1 MYRLLPFTFSLSL
14 IGTIIGC
21 GQTDTTVSEPTE
33 LKTQEQSSADQF
45 IGTYKLLKVERRVDN
60 GEWEAVGPD
69 RLAYLLY
76 DSSGHMSVQL
86 MPVDRKPYESEQP
99 TAEEALASITS
110 YGAYFGPYSVD
121 ESTQTVTHHREGH
134 LNPGQANVDA
144 PRGYAFSGELLTL
157 TPPSRSVDGQE
168 VTTHLIWERLPEV
181 TLTPGQERFVGFWR
195 LISNE
200 RHTVDGELISKVDG
214 QTGYIMYTASQH
226 MAVQMMRPNRQ
237 PYTKNIPTAEEAHTA
252 ITTYGNY
259 FGTFSVNE
267 EEGFVTHHRE
277 GNLNPN
283 GVNTDAKRFRTFSG
297 DRLILQPPARDI
309 DGQEVQSTI
318 TWERITGPNQTP

>member
-1 MYRLLPFTFSLSL
+1 MYRLLSFTFSLFL
-14 IGTIIGC
+14 IGTIIGY
-21 GQTDTTVSEPTE
+21 GSTDTTASEPAE
-33 LKTQEQSSADQF
+33 LKSREQSTSDQF
-45 IGTYKLLKVERRVDN
+45 VGTYKLLKVERRVNN
-60 GEWEAVGPD
+60 GDWEAVGPD

-86 MPVDRKPYESEQP
+86 MPVDRKPYEGGQP
-99 TAEEALASITS
+99 TAEEALAAITS
-110 YGAYFGPYSVD
+110 YGAYFGAYSVD
-121 ESTQTVTHHREGH
+121 ASTQTVTHHREGH
-134 LNPGQANVDA
+134 LNPGQAHVDA
-144 PRGYAFSGELLTL
+144 PRGYKFSGDRLTL
-157 TPPSRSVDGQE
+157 TPPSRSVDGKE

-181 TLTPGQERFVGFWR
+181 ALTPGQERFVGFWR

-200 RHTVDGELISKVDG
+200 RHAADGELISKVDG

-226 MAVQMMRPNRQ
+226 MAVQMVRPDRQ
-237 PYTKNIPTAEEAHTA
+237 SYAGNTPTAEEAHAA

-277 GNLNPN
+277 GNLNPS
-283 GVNTDAKRFRTFSG
+283 GVNTDAKRFRTFLG
-297 DRLILQPPARDI
+297 NRLILQPPARDI

-318 TWERITGPNQTP
+318 TWERITRPSQTP